1 MLCSL
6 SLPLFSS
13 MGISVSEVA
22 AVLNVVLMFIQ
33 YTLPLFIALIA
44 VAIVENTNNAA
55 TWYAGLQ
62 DKKGYC

>member
-1 MLCSL
+1 
-6 SLPLFSS
+6 
-13 MGISVSEVA
+13 MGVSVSEVA

-55 TWYAGLQ
+55 TWYARLRGER
-62 DKKGYC
+62 DYC